1 MHNSFENENIFHQ
14 IAILMYFFPLRN
26 LTGQAVISDHLL
38 PIFID
43 RFTIL
48 AINKMRWSGRSGEGW
63 SKPAFLPLKPIKKRK
78 NAQ

>member
-1 MHNSFENENIFHQ
+1 MHNLFENENIFHQ

-63 SKPAFLPLKPIKKRK
+63 SKPAFLPNGWDLKM
-78 NAQ
+78 